1 MQTIESVVPDSATQQ
16 VLFPVF
22 AQKTA
27 SFALSGAMSAERA
40 DRNAITVGGIDG
52 MSEYLN
58 DLADRRANA
67 QFREDS
73 GFKVSLEQLPYYAG
87 LSVWFEGRVIGLDG
101 LPIGAQSSMD
111 FRVQLDAQKLMT
123 ENPKRR
129 PARERQFKEKVDLM
143 RSAVARIDSYGES
156 PQLPDGWLSMA
167 VDWATDREEWLEGAT
182 FKPSADLDT
191 DRFLIRAWIATT

>member
-27 SFALSGAMSAERA
+27 SFALSGAMSLERA
-40 DRNAITVGGIDG
+40 DRNAVTVGGIDG

-58 DLADRRANA
+58 KLAERKQSA
-67 QFREDS
+67 QFRESS
-73 GFKVSLEQLPYYAG
+73 GFKVSPEQFPYWAG
-87 LSVWFEGRVIGLDG
+87 LSCWFEGRVLGLDG
-101 LPIGAQSSMD
+101 LPLGAQSSMD
-111 FRVQLDAQKLMT
+111 FRVQQDADKLMT
-123 ENPKRR
+123 ENPKRM
-129 PARERQFKEKVDLM
+129 ASREKQFAKKVDLM
-143 RSAVARIDSYGES
+143 TSAVSRIDSCGES
-156 PQLPDGWLSMA
+156 DQVPKGWLAMA

-182 FKPSADLDT
+182 FKASADLDA